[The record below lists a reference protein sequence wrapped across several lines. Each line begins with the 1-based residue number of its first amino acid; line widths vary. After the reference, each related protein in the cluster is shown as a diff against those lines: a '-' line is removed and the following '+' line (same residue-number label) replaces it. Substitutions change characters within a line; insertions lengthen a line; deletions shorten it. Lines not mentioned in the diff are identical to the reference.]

1 MIDADRADQ
10 ADHSEHADG
19 ERQRLWG
26 GRFAE
31 APDAL
36 VQAYTSSIQT
46 DLLLFRHDIAG
57 SRAHARMLS
66 AQGIIDAGDADRIL
80 QGLDQVEAEIESGG
94 FEINHELEDI
104 HTHVEARLS
113 QIIGADAAGRLHTA
127 RSRNDQVALDTR
139 MFVRDAIVQS
149 VGAVRGLQA
158 SLIDLAERSLDVYM
172 PGYTHLQRAQPV
184 LFAHHLLAYL
194 EMLDRDADR
203 LIDSF
208 ARADIMPLG
217 SAALAGAAYPLDR
230 QAVADELGFESVSR
244 NSMDAVSSRDYI
256 AEFLANAAICMV
268 NISRLCEDV
277 ILWSSAEFG
286 VLQFADAFTTG
297 SSIMPQKR
305 NPDIAELARGRSG
318 KVLGHLTALLT
329 TLKGLPLAYNRD
341 LQEDKSGLFDTAET
355 LIGTLHV
362 LARALLTARV
372 DGARARAMVDDDPFI
387 LATDYA
393 DYITRKGVP
402 FREAHSVVGRLV
414 KLCEARGGGLSAL
427 SLDELR
433 SEHPAFEADAVGMTA
448 QAALASRDVA
458 GGTAPGQVR
467 EALDQAKQRLQL
479 EPANQTASD
488 QAASEPAPP
497 PTEQRPETGLNRAQ
511 RRAAERAAA
520 RRAGR

>member
-1 MIDADRADQ
+1 M
-10 ADHSEHADG
+10 ADG
-19 ERQRLWG
+19 ENADNDKARLWG
-26 GRFAE
+26 GRFDE

-46 DLLLFRHDIAG
+46 DLLLFRHDIDG
-57 SRAHARMLS
+57 SRAHARMLA
-66 AQGIIDAGDADRIL
+66 AQGVIASADAEAIL
-80 QGLDQVEAEIESGG
+80 QGLDQVESEIESGG

-113 QIIGADAAGRLHTA
+113 QIIGPDIAGRLHTA

-158 SLIDLAERSLDVYM
+158 SLVELAERNIDVYL

-184 LFAHHLLAYL
+184 LLAHHLLAYL
-194 EMLDRDADR
+194 EMLDRDAER
-203 LIDSF
+203 FVDSF

-256 AEFLANAAICMV
+256 AEFLSNAAICMV

-286 VLQFADAFTTG
+286 VLQFGDAFTTG

-318 KVLGHLTALLT
+318 KVIGHLTALLT

-341 LQEDKSGLFDTAET
+341 LQEDKSGLFDATET

-372 DGARARAMVDDDPFI
+372 DAERARSMVDRDPVI

-393 DYITRKGVP
+393 DYITRRGVP
-402 FREAHSVVGRLV
+402 FREAHGVVGRLV
-414 KLCEARGGGLSAL
+414 KLCEQRGCAL
-427 SLDELR
+427 SDLTLEDLQG
-433 SEHPAFEADAVGMTA
+433 EHPAFDADAVGMT
-448 QAALASRDVA
+448 VA
-458 GGTAPGQVR
+458 RYCPC
-467 EALDQAKQRLQL
+467 L
-479 EPANQTASD
+479 
-488 QAASEPAPP
+488 
-497 PTEQRPETGLNRAQ
+497 
-511 RRAAERAAA
+511 
-520 RRAGR
+520 

>member
-1 MIDADRADQ
+1 MEYGPRMSDGNDAE
-10 ADHSEHADG
+10 S
-19 ERQRLWG
+19 QRLWG
-26 GRFAE
+26 GRFEE

-57 SRAHARMLS
+57 SRAHARMLAS
-66 AQGIIDAGDADRIL
+66 QRIIAAADAARIIE
-80 QGLDQVEAEIESGG
+80 GLDQVESEIESGG

-113 QIIGADAAGRLHTA
+113 QIIGADTAGRLHTA

-139 MFVRDAIVQS
+139 MFVRDAIVQA

-158 SLIDLAERSLDVYM
+158 SLIELAERSLDVYL

-184 LFAHHLLAYL
+184 LLAHHLLAYL
-194 EMLDRDADR
+194 EMLDRDAER
-203 LIDSF
+203 LVDSF

-230 QAVADELGFESVSR
+230 QAVADELGFESISR

-256 AEFLANAAICMV
+256 VEFLSNAAICMV

-286 VLQFADAFTTG
+286 VLQFGDAFTTG

-305 NPDIAELARGRSG
+305 NPDVAELARGRSG
-318 KVLGHLTALLT
+318 KVVGHLTAILT

-341 LQEDKSGLFDTAET
+341 LQEDKSGLFDTAEN

-362 LARALLTARV
+362 LARALLTAQV
-372 DGARARAMVDDDPFI
+372 DGGRARAMVDDDPFI

-402 FREAHSVVGRLV
+402 FREAHGVVGRLV
-414 KLCEARGGGLSAL
+414 RTCEQRGCKLS
-427 SLDELR
+427 ELTLEDLQA
-433 SEHPAFEADAVGMTA
+433 EHAAFESDAVGMTA
-448 QAALASRDVA
+448 QFALESRNVP
-458 GGTAPGQVR
+458 GGTAPQQVLT
-467 EALDQAKQRLQL
+467 ALDEAKERLQL
-479 EPANQTASD
+479 KPANKPASQPQTAA
-488 QAASEPAPP
+488 QEP
-497 PTEQRPETGLNRAQ
+497 TLETGLNRAQ

-520 RRAGR
+520 KQQGRR

>member
-1 MIDADRADQ
+1 MADADSSTAD
-10 ADHSEHADG
+10 D
-19 ERQRLWG
+19 QRLWG
-26 GRFAE
+26 GRFEE

-36 VQAYTSSIQT
+36 VQAYTSSIQV

-57 SRAHARMLS
+57 SRAHARMLA
-66 AQGIIDAGDADRIL
+66 AQGIIGSDDAEKIVA
-80 QGLDQVEAEIESGG
+80 GLDQVESEIESGG

-158 SLIDLAERSLDVYM
+158 ALIELAERSIGVYL

-184 LFAHHLLAYL
+184 LLAHHLLAYL
-194 EMLDRDADR
+194 EMLDRDAER
-203 LIDSF
+203 LVDSF
-208 ARADIMPLG
+208 GRADIMPLG

-268 NISRLCEDV
+268 NVSRLCEDV

-318 KVLGHLTALLT
+318 KVLGHLAALLT

-362 LARALLTARV
+362 LARALLTATV
-372 DGARARAMVDDDPFI
+372 DSARARAMVDDDPFI

-402 FREAHSVVGRLV
+402 FREAHGVVGRLV
-414 KLCEARGGGLSAL
+414 KLCEQRGCGLSDL
-427 SLDELR
+427 SLDDLR
-433 SEHPAFEADAVGMTA
+433 AEHPAFDTEAVGMSVEF
-448 QAALASRDVA
+448 ALQSRDVP
-458 GGTAPGQVR
+458 GGTAPNQVLA
-467 EALDQAKQRLQL
+467 ALEGAKQRLQL
-479 EPANQTASD
+479 EPASQRDTP
-488 QAASEPAPP
+488 AAHAAEPSL
-497 PTEQRPETGLNRAQ
+497 ETGLNRAQ

-520 RRAGR
+520 KQQGRR

>member
-1 MIDADRADQ
+1 MADAGSPE
-10 ADHSEHADG
+10 SEP
-19 ERQRLWG
+19 QRLWG
-26 GRFAE
+26 GRFEE

-46 DLLLFRHDIAG
+46 DLLLFHHDIAG
-57 SRAHARMLS
+57 SRAHARMLA
-66 AQGIIDAGDADRIL
+66 AQGIIDSTDAERIL
-80 QGLDQVEAEIESGG
+80 KGLDQVESEIESGG

-158 SLIDLAERSLDVYM
+158 ALIELAERSDGVYL

-184 LFAHHLLAYL
+184 LLAHHLLAYL
-194 EMLDRDADR
+194 EMLDRDAER
-203 LIDSF
+203 LVDSF

-230 QAVADELGFESVSR
+230 EAVADELGFEAVSR
-244 NSMDAVSSRDYI
+244 NSIDAVSSRDYI
-256 AEFLANAAICMV
+256 AEYLANAAICMV
-268 NISRLCEDV
+268 NVSRLCEDV

-286 VLQFADAFTTG
+286 VLQFGDAFTTG

-318 KVLGHLTALLT
+318 KVVGHLTGLLT

-362 LARALLTARV
+362 LARALLTAQV
-372 DGARARAMVDDDPFI
+372 HGARARAMVDSDPFI

-393 DYITRKGVP
+393 DYLTRAGVP
-402 FREAHSVVGRLV
+402 FREAHGVVGRLV
-414 KLCEARGGGLSAL
+414 KLCEERNCALGDL
-427 SLDELR
+427 SLDDLQR
-433 SEHPAFEADAVGMTA
+433 EHSAFGADAVGMTV
-448 QAALASRDVA
+448 QFALESRDVL
-458 GGTAPGQVR
+458 GGTAPKQVSTAL
-467 EALDQAKQRLQL
+467 EAAKQRLQL
-479 EPANQTASD
+479 QPASQDSTP
-488 QAASEPAPP
+488 AAPSPE
-497 PTEQRPETGLNRAQ
+497 TRPETGLNRAQ
-511 RRAAERAAA
+511 RRAAA
-520 RRAGR
+520 RQQGRR

>member
-1 MIDADRADQ
+1 MEYGPRM
-10 ADHSEHADG
+10 SDG
-19 ERQRLWG
+19 NETESQRLWG
-26 GRFAE
+26 GRFEE

-57 SRAHARMLS
+57 SRAHARMLAS
-66 AQGIIDAGDADRIL
+66 QRIIAAADAARIIE
-80 QGLDQVEAEIESGG
+80 GLDQVESEIESGG

-113 QIIGADAAGRLHTA
+113 QIIGADTAGRLHTA

-139 MFVRDAIVQS
+139 MFVRDAIVQA

-158 SLIDLAERSLDVYM
+158 SLIELAEQSLDVYL

-184 LFAHHLLAYL
+184 LLAHHLLAYL
-194 EMLDRDADR
+194 EMLDRDAER
-203 LIDSF
+203 LVDSF

-230 QAVADELGFESVSR
+230 QAVADELGFESISR

-256 AEFLANAAICMV
+256 VEFLSNAAICMV

-286 VLQFADAFTTG
+286 VLQFGDAFTTG

-305 NPDIAELARGRSG
+305 NPDVAELARGRSG
-318 KVLGHLTALLT
+318 KAVGHLTAILT

-341 LQEDKSGLFDTAET
+341 LQEDKSGLFDTAEN

-362 LARALLTARV
+362 LARALLTAQV
-372 DGARARAMVDDDPFI
+372 DGDRARAMVDDDPFI

-402 FREAHSVVGRLV
+402 FREAHGVVGRLV
-414 KLCEARGGGLSAL
+414 RTCEQRGCKLS
-427 SLDELR
+427 ELTLEDLQA
-433 SEHPAFEADAVGMTA
+433 EHAAFESDAVGMTA
-448 QAALASRDVA
+448 QFALESRNVP
-458 GGTAPGQVR
+458 GGTAPQQVLT
-467 EALDQAKQRLQL
+467 ALDEAKERLQL
-479 EPANQTASD
+479 KPANKPATQPQTAA
-488 QAASEPAPP
+488 QEP
-497 PTEQRPETGLNRAQ
+497 TLETGLNRAQ

-520 RRAGR
+520 KQQGRR

>member
-1 MIDADRADQ
+1 MSDDDA
-10 ADHSEHADG
+10 
-19 ERQRLWG
+19 QRLWG
-26 GRFAE
+26 GRFDDS
-31 APDAL
+31 PDAL
-36 VQAYTSSIQT
+36 VQAYTSSIQI

-57 SRAHARMLS
+57 SRAHARMLA
-66 AQGIIDAGDADRIL
+66 AQGIIDAADAASIIE
-80 QGLDQVEAEIESGG
+80 GLDQIESEIESGG
-94 FEINHELEDI
+94 FEINHALEDI
-104 HTHVEARLS
+104 HTHIEARLG
-113 QIIGADAAGRLHTA
+113 QIIGADKAGRLHTA

-139 MFVRDAIVQS
+139 MFVRDAIVQA
-149 VGAVRGLQA
+149 VGAVRGLMVA
-158 SLIDLAERSLDVYM
+158 LIELAERAQDVYM

-203 LIDSF
+203 LTDSF

-230 QAVADELGFESVSR
+230 QAVADELGFEQVSR

-256 AEFLANAAICMV
+256 LEFLANASICMV
-268 NISRLCEDV
+268 NLSRLCEDV
-277 ILWSSAEFG
+277 ILWSSAEFD
-286 VLQFADAFTTG
+286 VLQFGDAFTTG

-318 KVLGHLTALLT
+318 RVVGHLTALLT

-362 LARALLTARV
+362 LARALLTAQLNA
-372 DGARARAMVDDDPFI
+372 DRARAMVDQDPFI

-402 FREAHSVVGRLV
+402 FREAHGVVGRLV
-414 KLCEARGGGLSAL
+414 KQCEARGCAL
-427 SLDELR
+427 ADLTLEELQA
-433 SEHPAFEADAVGMTA
+433 EHPAFEADAVGMTVEMA
-448 QAALASRDVA
+448 LAARDLPGGTSPNQVAAALDA
-458 GGTAPGQVR
+458 
-467 EALDQAKQRLQL
+467 AKERLQL
-479 EPANQTASD
+479 QPSNQQGSD
-488 QAASEPAPP
+488 VPP
-497 PTEQRPETGLNRAQ
+497 PSPPPSEQPLETGLNRAQ

-520 RRAGR
+520 KQQSARRDRQ

>member
-1 MIDADRADQ
+1 MANADNANTEQ
-10 ADHSEHADG
+10 
-19 ERQRLWG
+19 QRLWG
-26 GRFAE
+26 GRFEE

-57 SRAHARMLS
+57 SRAHARMLA
-66 AQGIIDAGDADRIL
+66 AQGIIEPEDSARIL
-80 QGLDQVEAEIESGG
+80 QGLDQVETEIESGG

-139 MFVRDAIVQS
+139 MFVRDAIVQA

-158 SLIDLAERSLDVYM
+158 SLIELAERSLGIYL

-184 LFAHHLLAYL
+184 LLAHHLLAYL
-194 EMLDRDADR
+194 EMLDRDAER
-203 LIDSF
+203 LVDSF
-208 ARADIMPLG
+208 GRADIMPLG

-230 QAVADELGFESVSR
+230 QAVADELGFEAISR

-286 VLQFADAFTTG
+286 VLRFADSFTTG

-318 KVLGHLTALLT
+318 KVLGHLTAVLT

-362 LARALLTARV
+362 LARALLTASV

-402 FREAHSVVGRLV
+402 FREAHGVVGRLV
-414 KLCEARGGGLSAL
+414 KLCEQRKCAL
-427 SLDELR
+427 SEL
-433 SEHPAFEADAVGMTA
+433 SLQDLQAEHPAFESDAVGMTV
-448 QAALASRDVA
+448 QSALDARNVL
-458 GGTAPGQVR
+458 GGTAPTQVAA
-467 EALDQAKQRLQL
+467 ALDQAKERLQL
-479 EPANQTASD
+479 QP
-488 QAASEPAPP
+488 ASESSSPARANPSEP
-497 PTEQRPETGLNRAQ
+497 SLETGLNRAQ

-520 RRAGR
+520 KQQGKQGRR

>member
-1 MIDADRADQ
+1 MSDDDA
-10 ADHSEHADG
+10 
-19 ERQRLWG
+19 QRLWG
-26 GRFAE
+26 GRFDDS
-31 APDAL
+31 PDAL
-36 VQAYTSSIQT
+36 VQAYTSSIQI

-57 SRAHARMLS
+57 SRAHARMLA
-66 AQGIIDAGDADRIL
+66 AQGIIDAADAASIL
-80 QGLDQVEAEIESGG
+80 EGLDQIESEIESGG
-94 FEINHELEDI
+94 FEINHALEDI

-113 QIIGADAAGRLHTA
+113 QIIGTDKAGRLHTA

-139 MFVRDAIVQS
+139 MFVRDAIVQA
-149 VGAVRGLQA
+149 VGAVRGLMVA
-158 SLIDLAERSLDVYM
+158 LIELAERSQDVYM

-203 LIDSF
+203 LTDSF

-230 QAVADELGFESVSR
+230 QAVADELGFEQVSR

-256 AEFLANAAICMV
+256 LEFLANASICMV
-268 NISRLCEDV
+268 NLSRLCEDV
-277 ILWSSAEFG
+277 ILWSSAEFD
-286 VLQFADAFTTG
+286 VLQFGDAFTTG

-318 KVLGHLTALLT
+318 RVVGHLTALLT

-362 LARALLTARV
+362 LARALLTAQV
-372 DGARARAMVDDDPFI
+372 NGARARSMVDQDPFI

-402 FREAHSVVGRLV
+402 FREAHGVVGRLV
-414 KLCEARGGGLSAL
+414 KQCEARGCAL
-427 SLDELR
+427 ADLTLEELQA
-433 SEHPAFEADAVGMTA
+433 EHPAFEADAVGMTVA
-448 QAALASRDVA
+448 SALASRDLP
-458 GGTAPGQVR
+458 GGTSPNQVAA
-467 EALDQAKQRLQL
+467 ALDAAKDRLQL
-479 EPANQTASD
+479 QPSNQ
-488 QAASEPAPP
+488 QAQSQP
-497 PTEQRPETGLNRAQ
+497 PTEQPLETGLNRAQ

-520 RRAGR
+520 KQQSGRRDRQ

>member
-1 MIDADRADQ
+1 MADTD
-10 ADHSEHADG
+10 D
-19 ERQRLWG
+19 QRLWG
-26 GRFAE
+26 GRFEE

-36 VQAYTSSIQT
+36 VQAYTSSIQS

-57 SRAHARMLS
+57 SRAHARMLA
-66 AQGIIDAGDADRIL
+66 AQGIIDADDAAKIL
-80 QGLDQVEAEIESGG
+80 QGLDQVESEIESGG
-94 FEINHELEDI
+94 FEISHELEDI
-104 HTHVEARLS
+104 HTHVEARLT

-139 MFVRDAIVQS
+139 MFVRDAIVQA

-158 SLIDLAERSLDVYM
+158 SLIELAERSLDVYL

-184 LFAHHLLAYL
+184 LFSHHLLAYL
-194 EMLDRDADR
+194 EMLDRDTDR
-203 LIDSF
+203 LVDSF

-230 QAVADELGFESVSR
+230 QAVAEELGFEAVSR

-256 AEFLANAAICMV
+256 VEFLSNAAICMV

-318 KVLGHLTALLT
+318 KVVGHLTALLT

-362 LARALLTARV
+362 LARALLTATV
-372 DGARARAMVDDDPFI
+372 NGERARAMVDNDPFI

-393 DYITRKGVP
+393 DYITRQGVP
-402 FREAHSVVGRLV
+402 FREAHGVVGRLV
-414 KLCEARGGGLSAL
+414 RLCEERSCGLSDL
-427 SLDELR
+427 TLDDLQ
-433 SEHPAFEADAVGMTA
+433 SEHPAFGADAVGMSV
-448 QAALASRDVA
+448 QFALASRDIP
-458 GGTAPGQVR
+458 GGTAPSQVR
-467 EALDQAKQRLQL
+467 LALDEAKERLQL
-479 EPANQTASD
+479 QPSKSPSDPSSERPASQQPSTPATADS
-488 QAASEPAPP
+488 APSL
-497 PTEQRPETGLNRAQ
+497 ETGLNRAQ

-520 RRAGR
+520 KRQGRR

>member
-1 MIDADRADQ
+1 M
-10 ADHSEHADG
+10 
-19 ERQRLWG
+19 
-26 GRFAE
+26 
-31 APDAL
+31 
-36 VQAYTSSIQT
+36 QT
-46 DLLLFRHDIAG
+46 DLLLFHHDIAG
-57 SRAHARMLS
+57 SRAHARMLA
-66 AQGIIDAGDADRIL
+66 AQGIINAEDAERIL
-80 QGLDQVEAEIESGG
+80 QGLDQVESEIESGG

-158 SLIDLAERSLDVYM
+158 ALIELAERSVGVYL

-203 LIDSF
+203 MIDSF

-230 QAVADELGFESVSR
+230 QAVADELGFEAVSR

-268 NISRLCEDV
+268 NVSRLCEDV

-286 VLQFADAFTTG
+286 LLRFGDAFTTG

-362 LARALLTARV
+362 LARALLSAQV
-372 DGARARAMVDDDPFI
+372 DGERARAMVDSDPFI

-402 FREAHSVVGRLV
+402 FREAHGVVGRLV
-414 KLCEARGGGLSAL
+414 KLCEERGCALADL
-427 SLDELR
+427 SLDDLHR
-433 SEHPAFEADAVGMTA
+433 EHSAFGADAVGMTA
-448 QAALASRDVA
+448 QFALQSRDVS
-458 GGTAPGQVR
+458 GGTAPSQVR
-467 EALDQAKQRLQL
+467 TALDEAKERLQL
-479 EPANQTASD
+479 QPANQQQQSSTP
-488 QAASEPAPP
+488 QTEPK
-497 PTEQRPETGLNRAQ
+497 PETGLNRAQ

-520 RRAGR
+520 KQQERR

>member
-1 MIDADRADQ
+1 MAENDA
-10 ADHSEHADG
+10 
-19 ERQRLWG
+19 QRLWG
-26 GRFAE
+26 GRFEE
-31 APDAL
+31 APDTL

-46 DLLLFRHDIAG
+46 DLLLFRHDLAG
-57 SRAHARMLS
+57 SRAHARMLA
-66 AQGIIDAGDADRIL
+66 AQGIIAADDAARIL
-80 QGLDQVEAEIESGG
+80 QGLDQVESEIESGG

-113 QIIGADAAGRLHTA
+113 QIIGPDAAGRLHTA

-139 MFVRDAIVQS
+139 MFVRDAIVQA

-158 SLIDLAERSLDVYM
+158 SLIELADRSLDVYL

-184 LFAHHLLAYL
+184 LLSHHLLAYL

-230 QAVADELGFESVSR
+230 AAVAEELGFESLSR

-256 AEFLANAAICMV
+256 AEFLAHAAICMV

-286 VLQFADAFTTG
+286 VLQFGDAFTTG

-362 LARALLTARV
+362 LARALLTASV
-372 DGARARAMVDDDPFI
+372 DGARARAMVDNDPFI

-393 DYITRKGVP
+393 DYITRRGVP
-402 FREAHSVVGRLV
+402 FREAHGVVGRLV
-414 KLCEARGGGLSAL
+414 RLCEQRGCGLSDL
-427 SLDELR
+427 SLEDLQA
-433 SEHPAFEADAVGMTA
+433 EHPTFESDAVGMTA
-448 QAALASRDVA
+448 QFALESRDLP
-458 GGTAPGQVR
+458 GGTAPNQVR
-467 EALDQAKQRLQL
+467 AALDAAKERLQL
-479 EPANQTASD
+479 KPTSPPSD
-488 QAASEPAPP
+488 QPATR
-497 PTEQRPETGLNRAQ
+497 PTPVPQSSPEQAEAKLETGLNRAQ

-520 RRAGR
+520 KQQGRR

>member
-1 MIDADRADQ
+1 MEYGPRM
-10 ADHSEHADG
+10 SDG
-19 ERQRLWG
+19 NETESQRLWG
-26 GRFAE
+26 GRFEE

-57 SRAHARMLS
+57 SRAHARMLAS
-66 AQGIIDAGDADRIL
+66 QRIIAAADAARIIE
-80 QGLDQVEAEIESGG
+80 GLDQVESEIESGG

-113 QIIGADAAGRLHTA
+113 QMIGADTAGRLHTA

-139 MFVRDAIVQS
+139 MFVRDAIVQA

-158 SLIDLAERSLDVYM
+158 SLIELAERSLDVYL

-184 LFAHHLLAYL
+184 LLAHHLLAYL
-194 EMLDRDADR
+194 EMLDRDAER
-203 LIDSF
+203 LVDSF

-230 QAVADELGFESVSR
+230 QAVADELGFESISR

-256 AEFLANAAICMV
+256 VEFLSNAAICMV

-286 VLQFADAFTTG
+286 VLQFGDAFTTG

-305 NPDIAELARGRSG
+305 NPDVAELARGRSG
-318 KVLGHLTALLT
+318 KVVGHLTAILT

-341 LQEDKSGLFDTAET
+341 LQEDKSGLFDTAEN

-362 LARALLTARV
+362 LARALLTAQV
-372 DGARARAMVDDDPFI
+372 DGDRARAMVDDDPFI

-402 FREAHSVVGRLV
+402 FREAHGVVGRLV
-414 KLCEARGGGLSAL
+414 RTCEQRGCKLS
-427 SLDELR
+427 ELTLEDLQA
-433 SEHPAFEADAVGMTA
+433 EHAAFESDAVGMTA
-448 QAALASRDVA
+448 QFALESRNVP
-458 GGTAPGQVR
+458 GGTAPQQVLM
-467 EALDQAKQRLQL
+467 ALDEAKVRLQL
-479 EPANQTASD
+479 KPANKPASQPQTAA
-488 QAASEPAPP
+488 QEP
-497 PTEQRPETGLNRAQ
+497 TLETGLNRAQ

-520 RRAGR
+520 KQQGRR

>member
-1 MIDADRADQ
+1 MADAGNPNEAP
-10 ADHSEHADG
+10 
-19 ERQRLWG
+19 QRLWG
-26 GRFAE
+26 GRFEE

-57 SRAHARMLS
+57 SRAHARMLA
-66 AQGIIDAGDADRIL
+66 AQGIIDTADAATII
-80 QGLDQVEAEIESGG
+80 QGLDQVESEIESGG

-104 HTHVEARLS
+104 HTHVEARLG

-139 MFVRDAIVQS
+139 MFVRDAIVQA

-158 SLIDLAERSLDVYM
+158 SLIELAERSLDVYL

-203 LIDSF
+203 LVDSF
-208 ARADIMPLG
+208 ARADVMPLG

-230 QAVADELGFESVSR
+230 QAVADELGFEAISR
-244 NSMDAVSSRDYI
+244 NSIDAVSSRDYI
-256 AEFLANAAICMV
+256 VEFLSNAAICMV

-318 KVLGHLTALLT
+318 KVLGHLTGLLT

-362 LARALLTARV
+362 LARALLTAQV
-372 DGARARAMVDDDPFI
+372 NGDRARAMVDQDPFI

-393 DYITRKGVP
+393 DYITRTGVP
-402 FREAHSVVGRLV
+402 FREAHGVVGRLV
-414 KLCEARGGGLSAL
+414 RLCEQRGCGLSDL
-427 SLDELR
+427 TLEDLQ
-433 SEHPAFEADAVGMTA
+433 SEHPSFEADAVGMTV
-448 QAALASRDVA
+448 QAALESRDIP
-458 GGTAPGQVR
+458 GGTAPSQVLAALE
-467 EALDQAKQRLQL
+467 EAKERLQL
-479 EPANQTASD
+479 KPAGQPSS
-488 QAASEPAPP
+488 QPPSQPAASSSEP
-497 PTEQRPETGLNRAQ
+497 QLETGLNRAQ

-520 RRAGR
+520 KQQGRR

>member
-1 MIDADRADQ
+1 MSDDTADDIAEAESAANAGSD
-10 ADHSEHADG
+10 SS
-19 ERQRLWG
+19 QRLWG

-36 VQAYTSSIQT
+36 VQAYTSSIQI

-57 SRAHARMLS
+57 SRAHARMLA
-66 AQGIIDAGDADRIL
+66 AQGIIADADAARIL
-80 QGLDQVEAEIESGG
+80 DGLDQVESEIESGG

-104 HTHVEARLS
+104 HTHVEARLG

-158 SLIDLAERSLDVYM
+158 ALIELAERSLDIYL

-184 LFAHHLLAYL
+184 LLAHHLLAYL
-194 EMLDRDADR
+194 EMFDRDAER
-203 LIDSF
+203 LVDAF
-208 ARADIMPLG
+208 VRADIMPLG

-230 QAVADELGFESVSR
+230 QAVAEELGFEQLSR

-256 AEFLANAAICMV
+256 LEFLADAAICMV
-268 NISRLCEDV
+268 NVSRLCEDV

-286 VLQFADAFTTG
+286 VLQFGDAFTTG

-305 NPDIAELARGRSG
+305 NPDVAELARGRSG
-318 KVLGHLTALLT
+318 KVVGHLTALLT

-372 DGARARAMVDDDPFI
+372 NGDRARAMVDQDPLI

-402 FREAHSVVGRLV
+402 FREAHGVVGRLV
-414 KLCEARGGGLSAL
+414 RLCEERGCGLSEL
-427 SLDELR
+427 SLRELR
-433 SEHPAFEADAVGMTA
+433 SQHPAFESDAVGMTA
-448 QAALASRDVA
+448 QAALAARDVR
-458 GGTAPGQVR
+458 GGTAPSQVR
-467 EALDQAKQRLQL
+467 AALTEAKQRLQL
-479 EPANQTASD
+479 EPVARS
-488 QAASEPAPP
+488 SEPSPAGDVPL
-497 PTEQRPETGLNRAQ
+497 ETGLNRAQ
-511 RRAAERAAA
+511 RRAAQRSAAKA
-520 RRAGR
+520 QSRRNQ

>member
-1 MIDADRADQ
+1 MGDAKTTDDTEDANTVDTDAESR
-10 ADHSEHADG
+10 
-19 ERQRLWG
+19 RLWG
-26 GRFAE
+26 GRFTE

-36 VQAYTSSIQT
+36 VQAYTSSIQI

-57 SRAHARMLS
+57 SRAHTRMLA
-66 AQGIIDAGDADRIL
+66 AQGIIDAEDAAQIL
-80 QGLDQVEAEIESGG
+80 QGLDQVESEIESGG

-104 HTHVEARLS
+104 HTHVESRLS
-113 QIIGADAAGRLHTA
+113 QIIGADTAGRLHTA

-158 SLIDLAERSLDVYM
+158 SLINLAERSLDVYL

-208 ARADIMPLG
+208 DRADIMPLG
-217 SAALAGAAYPLDR
+217 SAALTGAAYPLDR
-230 QAVADELGFESVSR
+230 QAVADELGFESLSR

-256 AEFLANAAICMV
+256 AEFLANASICMI

-286 VLQFADAFTTG
+286 VLQFADSFTTG

-341 LQEDKSGLFDTAET
+341 LQEDKSGLFDSAET
-355 LIGTLHV
+355 LISTLHV
-362 LARALLTARV
+362 LARALLTATV
-372 DGARARAMVDDDPFI
+372 DSERARAMVDNDPYI

-414 KLCEARGGGLSAL
+414 RLCESRGCGLSSL
-427 SLDELR
+427 SLADLK
-433 SEHPAFEADAVGMTA
+433 SEHPAFEVDAVGMTA
-448 QAALASRDVA
+448 QFALASRDVP
-458 GGTAPGQVR
+458 GGTAPDQVWA
-467 EALDQAKQRLQL
+467 ALDQAKERLQL
-479 EPANQTASD
+479 QPSNRQSVPAT
-488 QAASEPAPP
+488 
-497 PTEQRPETGLNRAQ
+497 PTVARPETGLNRAQ
-511 RRAAERAAA
+511 RRAAARATKEQD
-520 RRAGR
+520 RR

>member
-1 MIDADRADQ
+1 MADAGNPNEDA
-10 ADHSEHADG
+10 
-19 ERQRLWG
+19 QRLWG
-26 GRFAE
+26 GRFEE

-57 SRAHARMLS
+57 SRAHARMLA
-66 AQGIIDAGDADRIL
+66 AQGIIDAADAATII
-80 QGLDQVEAEIESGG
+80 QGLDQVESEIESGG

-104 HTHVEARLS
+104 HTHVEARLG

-139 MFVRDAIVQS
+139 MFVRDAIVQA

-158 SLIDLAERSLDVYM
+158 SLIELAERSLDVYL

-194 EMLDRDADR
+194 EMLDRDAER
-203 LIDSF
+203 LVDAF
-208 ARADIMPLG
+208 ARADVMPLG

-230 QAVADELGFESVSR
+230 QAVADELGFEAISR
-244 NSMDAVSSRDYI
+244 NSIDAVSSRDYI
-256 AEFLANAAICMV
+256 VEFLSNAAICMV
-268 NISRLCEDV
+268 NVSRLCEDV

-286 VLQFADAFTTG
+286 ILQFGDAFTTG

-362 LARALLTARV
+362 LARALLTAQV
-372 DGARARAMVDDDPFI
+372 NGDRARAMVDRDPFI

-402 FREAHSVVGRLV
+402 FREAHGVVGRLV
-414 KLCEARGGGLSAL
+414 RLCEQRGCGLADL
-427 SLDELR
+427 TLEDLQ
-433 SEHPAFEADAVGMTA
+433 SEHPSFEPDAVGMTA
-448 QAALASRDVA
+448 RSALESRDIP
-458 GGTAPGQVR
+458 GGTAPSQVLAALE
-467 EALDQAKQRLQL
+467 EAKDRLQL
-479 EPANQTASD
+479 KPAGQPSS
-488 QAASEPAPP
+488 QPAAPSSEPPL
-497 PTEQRPETGLNRAQ
+497 ETGLNRAQ

-520 RRAGR
+520 KQQGRR

>member
-1 MIDADRADQ
+1 MVDAER
-10 ADHSEHADG
+10 SESED
-19 ERQRLWG
+19 QRLWG
-26 GRFAE
+26 GRFEE

-46 DLLLFRHDIAG
+46 DLLLFHHDIAG
-57 SRAHARMLS
+57 SRAHARMLA
-66 AQGIIDAGDADRIL
+66 AQGIIDVVDAGRIL
-80 QGLDQVEAEIESGG
+80 EGLDQVESEIESGG

-104 HTHVEARLS
+104 HTHVEARLG

-158 SLIDLAERSLDVYM
+158 SLIELAERSLDVYL

-194 EMLDRDADR
+194 EMMDRDAER
-203 LIDSF
+203 LVDSF

-256 AEFLANAAICMV
+256 AEYLANAAICMV
-268 NISRLCEDV
+268 NVSRLCEDV
-277 ILWSSAEFG
+277 ILWSSAEFAL
-286 VLQFADAFTTG
+286 LQFADAFTTG

-318 KVLGHLTALLT
+318 KVVGHLTGLLT
-329 TLKGLPLAYNRD
+329 MLKGLPLAYNRD

-362 LARALLTARV
+362 LARALLTAGV
-372 DGARARAMVDDDPFI
+372 HGERARAMVDDDPFI

-393 DYITRKGVP
+393 DYLTRAGVP
-402 FREAHSVVGRLV
+402 FREAHGVVGRLV
-414 KLCEARGGGLSAL
+414 KLCEQRGCGLPDL
-427 SLDELR
+427 SLDDLR
-433 SEHPAFEADAVGMTA
+433 SEHPAFESDAVGMTV
-448 QAALASRDVA
+448 QFALESRDVL
-458 GGTAPGQVR
+458 GGTSPKQVSAAL
-467 EALDQAKQRLQL
+467 EAAKQRLQL
-479 EPANQTASD
+479 QPANPDAATAKVTPES
-488 QAASEPAPP
+488 
-497 PTEQRPETGLNRAQ
+497 TPETGLNRAQ
-511 RRAAERAAA
+511 RRAAARQRA
-520 RRAGR
+520 RE